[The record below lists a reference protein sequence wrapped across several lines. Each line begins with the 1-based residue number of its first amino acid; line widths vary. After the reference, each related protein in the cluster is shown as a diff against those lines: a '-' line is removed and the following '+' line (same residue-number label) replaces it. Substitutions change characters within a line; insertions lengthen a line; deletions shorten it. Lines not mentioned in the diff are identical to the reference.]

1 MATAGLLTTIVAL
14 FLTGCSEPA
23 PEPVPVATKT
33 TTTTTVTKT
42 TVTTTATPKTTTTTT
57 GPRDTI
63 TSSISLASEPKPFA
77 PVRIKAGRTTSFK
90 DADGNTW
97 LADQGFKGGDVV
109 ERADLVITNTTSPD
123 IYRAERY
130 SMTEF
135 TYPVPNGKYLVK
147 LHFAETFEG
156 IAGPGDRV
164 FSFNVQGKEFKDFDV
179 WVKAGGS
186 LRAYIESVP
195 VEVTNGVITITFTPK
210 VENPQ
215 INGIEILPAP

>member
-1 MATAGLLTTIVAL
+1 
-14 FLTGCSEPA
+14 
-23 PEPVPVATKT
+23 
-33 TTTTTVTKT
+33 
-42 TVTTTATPKTTTTTT
+42 
-57 GPRDTI
+57 
-63 TSSISLASEPKPFA
+63 
-77 PVRIKAGRTTSFK
+77 
-90 DADGNTW
+90 
-97 LADQGFKGGDVV
+97 V

-147 LHFAETFEG
+147 LHFAETFEV

-186 LRAYIESVP
+186 LRAYIEAVP